1 MSGNSI
7 PPGYH
12 PQDELWTQDT
22 VVFDAVQDDEGEP
35 PSNRP
40 GGLAGLLGGTQTTRY
55 VIIGLTATIA
65 VSLLAIVGLL
75 VSGHSSWE
83 AAPNAAKTTAPT
95 RVLVTTSVRPTP
107 TTAAQEADVTT
118 APERT
123 TTTTTSSTTTTTTTT
138 TTTVSPVVGIQMPCE
153 QVGMTATTSD
163 GTVLTCDATG
173 GASPHWLPI
182 TRPAIGSPCN
192 AGEAG
197 SFGYTSGG
205 SQLVCTRRPG
215 GSSTPSYVWDSPGT
229 LTSGKH
235 EPGQVCNLKKDGIA
249 QSSSGRAVYCLP
261 ADNSN
266 SPIGVWKQVY

>member
-1 MSGNSI
+1 MNGNSI
-7 PPGYH
+7 PPGYDPH
-12 PQDELWTQDT
+12 DELWTQET
-22 VVFDAVQDDEGEP
+22 MVFEAVSDDADQP
-35 PSNRP
+35 PGGRP
-40 GGLAGLLGGTQTTRY
+40 GGLAGLLGGSPATRY
-55 VIIGLTATIA
+55 AIIGLTATIA
-65 VSLLAIVGLL
+65 VSLVAIVILL
-75 VSGHSSWE
+75 VSGNSGWD
-83 AAPNAAKTTAPT
+83 AAPNATKDPAPT
-95 RVLVTTSVRPTP
+95 RILVTTSARPTT
-107 TTAAQEADVTT
+107 TTAAQEVDVTT

-138 TTTVSPVVGIQMPCE
+138 TSVSPVIGIQMPCE
-153 QVGMTATTSD
+153 QVGSTATTSD

-182 TRPAIGSPCN
+182 TRPALGSPCN
-192 AGEAG
+192 VGEAG

-215 GSSTPSYVWDSPGT
+215 GGSTPSYVWDSPGT

-261 ADNSN
+261 ADNTN